1 MRVLVVDDEPE
12 ILELVRYNLSQ
23 EDYLVDTVETGEA
36 ALKRLEDDLPAV
48 VVLDV
53 MLPGLSGIE
62 VCRAI
67 KDNPRTEHLP
77 VIMLTARTEDQDIV
91 TGLEAGADDYVTKPF
106 SPRVLLA
113 RVRAALR
120 RQPDNREPAIQGNR
134 FTLHGIM
141 IDIDRHEVTCRD
153 QFISLSATEFAIL
166 EFLSRNPGW
175 VFSRA
180 RIIDAIRGEDYPVTE
195 RSVDV
200 QVLGIRRKLGP
211 CGAVLETVR
220 GVGYRMRS
228 V

>member
-1 MRVLVVDDEPE
+1 MRILVVDDEPE
-12 ILELVRYNLSQ
+12 ILELVRYNLSR
-23 EDYLVDTVETGEA
+23 EDYLVDTVETGEE
-36 ALKRLEDDLPAV
+36 ALQRLSEELPAL

-53 MLPGLSGIE
+53 MLPGVSGIE
-62 VCRAI
+62 VCQTI
-67 KDNPRTEHLP
+67 KRNQQTKHLP
-77 VIMLTARTEDQDIV
+77 VILLTARTEDHDIV

-113 RVRAALR
+113 RVRTALR
-120 RQPDNREPAIQGNR
+120 RQSENRGPTIRGTR
-134 FTLHGIM
+134 FSVHGIT
-141 IDIDRHEVTCRD
+141 IDVDRHEVTCHD
-153 QFISLSATEFAIL
+153 QFVTLSATEFAIL

-200 QVLGIRRKLGP
+200 QVLGIRRKLGS

-220 GVGYRMRS
+220 GVGYRIRS